1 MNIFAVDVS
10 PEKAA
15 QALCDAHVVKMILES
30 AQLLST
36 QDRIRGLDR
45 GYRLTH
51 AEHPCRRSLSNPHNY
66 NWLCAHLEAL
76 LEEYALRFGKCHR
89 TEALFQEFWR
99 THGSFDPAALTFPKC
114 MPDAFK
120 TGDESMTG
128 VVASYR
134 NYYRFKRHVL
144 PRFRYTGRKA
154 PEWLTPLKFSAGSGG
169 NSVFFT
175 ARGRRRS

>member
-51 AEHPCRRSLSNPHNY
+51 AEHPCRRSLSNS
-66 NWLCAHLEAL
+66 
-76 LEEYALRFGKCHR
+76 RI
-89 TEALFQEFWR
+89 
-99 THGSFDPAALTFPKC
+99 
-114 MPDAFK
+114 
-120 TGDESMTG
+120 
-128 VVASYR
+128 
-134 NYYRFKRHVL
+134 
-144 PRFRYTGRKA
+144 
-154 PEWLTPLKFSAGSGG
+154 PE
-169 NSVFFT
+169 
-175 ARGRRRS
+175 